1 MSEIPKAYEP
11 QSVEDKWYAFW
22 QQHGCFTA
30 DPARVTEQRPAYSIV
45 IPPPNVTGMLHMGH
59 VLNNTI
65 QDILARK
72 ARMDGKEV
80 LWLPG
85 TDHAGIATQVQVE
98 KALKKEERLTKHDL
112 GREKFLERVWQWKEK
127 HGGII
132 IQQLKKL
139 GCSCDWTRERFTM
152 DPEYSRCV
160 QKVFVELYKKGLI
173 YRGKR
178 MVNWCPASLT
188 ALSDE
193 EVEMESQ
200 RGFLYYFKVQVAE
213 SPLTPAPSPAE
224 GERENRPPPVG
235 ETGEVGN
242 VVSRTSRSPLPLG
255 GGEGQGEGAA
265 RKYGPATDSEGRV
278 WLTIATTR
286 PETIPGDTAI
296 AVNPKDP
303 RYAHLIGKH
312 ALRPLPCELPG
323 EQKLIPIIGDEY
335 VDFEFGTGVL
345 KVTPAHDKNDF
356 AIGQRHNL
364 AAVDIMNPNGSMN
377 DLAGKD
383 MAGMDRFAARKV
395 AVEKLKE
402 LGALEKEEPY
412 ENKIGFSQR
421 ARVPIEPRLSEQWF
435 LKYPAVEPSK
445 ACVEQPGSAGVSPAS
460 FPTAHAAGTAALPGR
475 MRFHPDRWAKV
486 YDHWLTNIQDWCI
499 SRQLWWG
506 HRIPVWSL
514 SVRRNEIEQL
524 KLDGLRI
531 ALAFEHNKKEDN
543 GWATGG
549 FSLRPNAAPVYFRW
563 SYDAGEFIQIS
574 AATDSSTDAEILE
587 NAGFTQDPDVLDTW
601 FSSWLWPFATM
612 GWTGDKTQPSSTP
625 TLQAFY
631 PTTDLVTGPDIIFF
645 WVARMIMAG
654 YEFMGDLPFRN
665 VYFTGI
671 IRDKQGRK
679 MSKTLG
685 NSPDPLEL
693 IAKYGADALR
703 FGTMRSAPLGQ
714 DVLFDEKDVELGRN
728 FCNKLWNACRFRQMV
743 GQASSLSGSAGFQ
756 PAEVQAEINPSLLTS
771 DDKWI
776 LLKLSEAISEITVA
790 LADYNFST
798 AVQALYRF
806 FWSEY
811 CDWYV
816 EASKAVFFSSS
827 RRESAQ
833 TAPENRESQSGLT
846 PAATNPQ
853 ATNTLAVIDFVLSH
867 TLRLFHPFLPFITE
881 ELWHGMGYSVDMPE
895 NQGGQTIMN
904 APWPKPFDSDFRDH
918 YALDDCYLEFA
929 NQKYDVVTQGR
940 NLRRIG
946 NIQSGKKVKFVL
958 KPNRE
963 MLPHD
968 IEVIKILLNAEAL
981 EISESYAAKKGTPTA
996 HTPMGELFLPLEGH
1010 VDPAAEIARLTK
1022 EKEKI
1027 QAEIGKVEQKLANP
1041 AFASKVPASVLA
1053 EHQQRLTDWQA
1064 KLAHVL
1070 EALKAFEG

>member
-242 VVSRTSRSPLPLG
+242 VVSRTLLSPLPLG

-265 RKYGPATDSEGRV
+265 LKHGPATDSEGRV

-435 LKYPAVEPSK
+435 LKYPAVEQSK
-445 ACVEQPGSAGVSPAS
+445 ACVDQEEREAPAS
-460 FPTAHAAGTAALPGR
+460 REGETESRGAGAPRSAE
-475 MRFHPDRWAKV
+475 MRFHPQRWAKV

-506 HRIPVWSL
+506 HRIPVWTRFVSKEANEL
-514 SVRRNEIEQL
+514 SNWVE
-524 KLDGLRI
+524 KLQ
-531 ALAFEHNKKEDN
+531 ALCDKEKGN
-543 GWATGG
+543 LG
-549 FSLRPNAAPVYFRW
+549 F
-563 SYDAGEFIQIS
+563 
-574 AATDSSTDAEILE
+574 DSSFGGLPGTAPAGMMQVRVLSSSSEVDEWLE
-587 NAGFTQDPDVLDTW
+587 KEGFTQDPDVLDTW

-612 GWTGDKTQPSSTP
+612 GWPEQTA
-625 TLQAFY
+625 TLKKFY

-743 GQASSLSGSAGFQ
+743 GQASRLSPTESEEVSTNETGAT
-756 PAEVQAEINPSLLTS
+756 PVLRYEVQDEINPSLLTS

-816 EASKAVFFSSS
+816 EASKAVFFGSDEA
-827 RRESAQ
+827 RKA
-833 TAPENRESQSGLT
+833 
-846 PAATNPQ
+846 
-853 ATNTLAVIDFVLSH
+853 NTLAVIDFVLSH

-881 ELWHGMGYSVDMPE
+881 ELWHGMGYSGDMPE

-904 APWPKPFDSDFRDH
+904 APWPKPFDTDFRDH

-929 NQKYDVVTQGR
+929 NQKYEVVTQGR

-968 IEVIKILLNAEAL
+968 VEVIKILLNAEAL
-981 EISESYAAKKGTPTA
+981 EISESYVAKKGTPTA

-1022 EKEKI
+1022 EQEKI

-1041 AFASKVPASVLA
+1041 AFAQKVPATVLA

-1064 KLAHVL
+1064 KLAHVV